1 MKKNFDI
8 SGVGES
14 INKMIEK
21 NRQAYEDALAQAPE
35 IFSSFGLGSL
45 CIGENISPVMAGTM
59 QLEVCHV

>member
-1 MKKNFDI
+1 MKSLFDI

-45 CIGENISPVMAGTM
+45 CLGEDDLSSVTVAS
-59 QLEVCHV
+59 